1 MGWTEF
7 VLQSQDFRIKGMK
20 KALVIL
26 SFLQLMP
33 LCAKA
38 NSATPSGKEKVCL
51 VYNIKTRHS
60 MWAKYPVVD
69 TLWLKPQ
76 DITRFDS
83 PMNTGV
89 AFCADS
95 LKQYRSP
102 DEIKQISTK
111 LWRFLYNFAIFS

>member
-7 VLQSQDFRIKGMK
+7 ILQSQDFRIKGMK
-20 KALVIL
+20 QALAIPSIL
-26 SFLQLMP
+26 LLIPF
-33 LCAKA
+33 CAKA
-38 NSATPSGKEKVCL
+38 NYTTPSIKEKVCL
-51 VYNIKTRHS
+51 VYNIRTRHTFRREIPI
-60 MWAKYPVVD
+60 AD

-95 LKQYRSP
+95 PTNIAHPMK
-102 DEIKQISTK
+102 
-111 LWRFLYNFAIFS
+111 